1 MGHSSYQTTL
11 IYKHFV
17 EDPERDRDDAYTVKN
32 GLGLDINATPP
43 EAPEDSTVIP
53 LKVKKSVLMQ
63 N

>member
-17 EDPERDRDDAYTVKN
+17 ADPERDQDDAYAVSK

-43 EAPEDSTVIP
+43 EAAADSTVVP
-53 LKVKKSVLMQ
+53 LKVKKAS
-63 N
+63 